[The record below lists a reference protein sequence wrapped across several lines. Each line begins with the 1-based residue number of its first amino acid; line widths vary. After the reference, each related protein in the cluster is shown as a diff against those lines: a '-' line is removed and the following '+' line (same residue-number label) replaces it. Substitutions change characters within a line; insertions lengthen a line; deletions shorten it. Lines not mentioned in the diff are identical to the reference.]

1 VYVANAVIYNI
12 AKLHGWEPRHMED
25 KKTLCGELTT
35 RSRTLSAKVYQRV
48 KSAPPLRSTTKSSTI
63 DPPPPQAKPQ
73 LVRRKSF
80 TGLLEQYPTRA
91 EVIREIGK
99 TFPSPQPGRVSLREG
114 RPSSAIKTI
123 RIQGLRVGNK

>member
-1 VYVANAVIYNI
+1 MMPICNVA
-12 AKLHGWEPRHMED
+12 KFHGWEPKPLED
-25 KKTLCGELTT
+25 KQTLCGELTT
-35 RSRTLSAKVYQRV
+35 RSRTLSAKAYQRV
-48 KSAPPLRSTTKSSTI
+48 KSAPPLRSRGTTQPLAI
-63 DPPPPQAKPQ
+63 NPPAPPPVKPQ

-80 TGLLEQYPTRA
+80 TGLLEQYPSRA

-114 RPSSAIKTI
+114 RPSSAMKTI